1 MARRTKEDA
10 EKTRQQILDAAA
22 AAFDAEGVAAC
33 ALEHVARLA
42 GVTRGAI
49 YWHFKNKSDLLDA
62 MLERVRLPQ
71 EQVME
76 DLAAGRITDRRPLD
90 LFHETSRDALSMIV
104 NDERRRLVFR
114 IIFTRIDQAHEQ
126 SPLHERQQADRV
138 HFMTL
143 IRQIM
148 ARAAE
153 AGDLAPGWTP
163 ETAMRVAHA
172 MFHGA
177 VSDMLVLDESRLAG
191 ELALYLDAAD
201 TLMHTLGSR
210 YDPRLNDGQGCLLR
224 PAPPVGE
231 G

>member
-71 EQVME
+71 EQVMQ

-90 LFHETSRDALSMIV
+90 LFHESSRDALSMIV

-114 IIFTRIDQAHEQ
+114 IIFTRIDQGHDH

-148 ARAAE
+148 ARAAT
-153 AGDLAPGWTP
+153 AGDLVISRPLASGRASARAPARRLFSTKTGARTSLRC
-163 ETAMRVAHA
+163 TARW
-172 MFHGA
+172 
-177 VSDMLVLDESRLAG
+177 RL
-191 ELALYLDAAD
+191 E
-201 TLMHTLGSR
+201 
-210 YDPRLNDGQGCLLR
+210 DP
-224 PAPPVGE
+224 
-231 G
+231 